1 MLKMSKVSKIYRTG
15 QIETRALNAIDLHIK
30 QGEFVSLTG
39 PSGSGKTTYLNV
51 AGLLE
56 SFDEGDYFL
65 DGENVK
71 SLNDSALSEI
81 RNKKVGFIFQA
92 FNLLPD
98 LPAYDNIDVPLRYRG
113 LPAKERKTRIEQ
125 ALETV
130 GLLSRRN
137 HLPSQLSGGQQ
148 QRIAIARAL
157 AGDPRILLADE
168 PTGNLDTR
176 TSEEI
181 MDTFVQLNDQ
191 GQTIVI
197 VTHEHEVAEFA
208 MRQIHLRDGL
218 IERDFQNEVRRRP
231 HLHPEGQAEKGV
243 LAAADGSQ
251 SN

>member
-1 MLKMSKVSKIYRTG
+1 MGV
-15 QIETRALNAIDLHIK
+15 ETVRALRGVDFLIEK
-30 QGEFVSLTG
+30 GEFVAIMG
-39 PSGSGKTTYLNV
+39 PSGSGKSTLMNLIGCLDTPT
-51 AGLLE
+51 A
-56 SFDEGDYFL
+56 GDYWL
-65 DGENVK
+65 NGQNV
-71 SLNDSALSEI
+71 SRLSERHLARI
-81 RNKKVGFIFQA
+81 RNKDIGFVFQT
-92 FNLLPD
+92 FNLLARATALHNVE
-98 LPAYDNIDVPLRYRG
+98 LPLIYAGVP
-113 LPAKERKTRIEQ
+113 ASERRQRATDK
-125 ALETV
+125 LEMV
-130 GLLSRRN
+130 GLGDRMK
-137 HLPSQLSGGQQ
+137 HKPPELSGGQR
-148 QRIAIARAL
+148 QRVAVARAL
-157 AGDPRILLADE
+157 VNNPALLLADE